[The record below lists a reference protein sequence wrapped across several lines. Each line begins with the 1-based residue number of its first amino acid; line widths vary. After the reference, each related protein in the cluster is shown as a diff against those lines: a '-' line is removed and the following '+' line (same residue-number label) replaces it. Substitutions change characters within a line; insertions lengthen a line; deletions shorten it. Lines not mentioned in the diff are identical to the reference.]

1 MIILDLLK
9 KQDYYAYELNKV
21 LNKFISINE
30 STAYA
35 IFKKLVD
42 KGLVSYY
49 LAESSNGPVR
59 KYYKITK
66 LGLEKLKEYLENWN
80 EFVNLVQNFIDE
92 NKQDN

>member
-9 KQDYYAYELNKV
+9 KRDYYAYELNKV
-21 LNKFISINE
+21 LNKFIPINE

-42 KGLVSYY
+42 KGFVSYY
-49 LAESSNGPVR
+49 LAESTAGPVR

-66 LGLEKLKEYLENWN
+66 IGLLQLDEYLNHWH
-80 EFVNLVQNFIDE
+80 EFITTVTTFIDG
-92 NKQDN
+92 NK